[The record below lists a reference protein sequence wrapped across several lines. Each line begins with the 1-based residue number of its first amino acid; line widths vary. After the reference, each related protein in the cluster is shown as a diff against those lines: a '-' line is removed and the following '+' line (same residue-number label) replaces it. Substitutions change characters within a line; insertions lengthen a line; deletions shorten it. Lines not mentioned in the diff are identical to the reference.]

1 MVTNVPSP
9 VLRRRTLLS
18 GALTTAALSISG
30 ARAAGYP
37 AQDIKFIVPYGAGGG
52 FDLYVR
58 TLAPAMQKLLPNP
71 VQIVPDNVPAGGGVL
86 GIGQLYRARPD
97 GYTIGVLNIPGMFVL
112 QQGGGGSFDLR
123 RFSWIGS
130 IGRDNYAI
138 AVGADSPL
146 RSIADLKALSAKRAV
161 KFTTTGREGT
171 AFSATVI
178 AMSLL
183 GIRTQMITGYKGSSD
198 YVVAAIR
205 GDGDAVVATMPLL
218 NQMVAGKLMRVL
230 ATFEAQSSMPGA
242 EDATTLGQPE
252 LSQIVLERLVAAP
265 PKVTPETL
273 RILADALGGALGD
286 PAVIAWAQKA
296 GAELRA
302 VTPEQAAALVDQ
314 QAAFYDKW
322 KTVLAPS

>member
-1 MVTNVPSP
+1 MFSLY
-9 VLRRRTLLS
+9 LRRRTLLT
-18 GALTTAALSISG
+18 GAVATAALSSIG
-30 ARAAGYP
+30 AIAAGFP
-37 AQDIKFIVPYGAGGG
+37 TQDIKFIVPYGAGGG

-58 TLAPAMQKLLPNP
+58 ALAPVMQKRLPNP
-71 VQIVPDNVPAGGGVL
+71 VQIVPNNVPAGGGVL
-86 GIGQLYRARPD
+86 GVGQLYRARPD

-112 QQGGGGSFDLR
+112 QQSGGGGFDLR

-130 IGRDNYAI
+130 MGRDNYAI

-146 RSIADLKALSAKRAV
+146 KSIADLRALSAQRPV

-183 GIRTQMITGYKGSSD
+183 GIRTQMISGYKGSSD

-205 GDGDAVVATMPLL
+205 GDGDAVVGTVPLL

-230 ATFEAQSSMPGA
+230 ATFETHSSIPGA

-252 LSQIVLERLVAAP
+252 LPQIVLERLVAAP
-265 PKVTPETL
+265 PKLAPDTL
-273 RILADALGGALGD
+273 RVLADALGGALTD
-286 PAVIAWAQKA
+286 PAMIAWAQKA
-296 GAELRA
+296 GTELHA
-302 VTPEQAAALVDQ
+302 VSPEQAATLVDQ
-314 QAAFYDKW
+314 QAEFYAKW
-322 KTVLAPS
+322 KKVLEPT